1 MNPTAV
7 TFLEWAFVMQVNFS
21 LIVYSSGNTIN
32 LHLHQRNNL
41 QHVVINFE
49 HLLLS
54 IYNTSQY
61 VALILFTKVPI
72 LSFDLQCLLMID
84 FEF

>member
-1 MNPTAV
+1 MKHTAV